1 MSSVR
6 TAAARSLWWSIVETG
21 GLAGLAFV
29 SLAVLARLLTPTE
42 FGLAALALGIV
53 QMLDIATARLFGDAI
68 VQRPDLERR
77 HVASAFWV
85 TLVLGATFSAICWLG
100 GESLA
105 SVLDEP
111 RLAAVLGWMSV
122 GLVFSGADAI
132 LTAQRRREL
141 DFRVLALR
149 SLVSRVG
156 AASVGIGA
164 ALLGYGVWSL
174 VAQQLAAGAMSAA
187 LLWLCTPVK
196 PRPCLDVRA
205 VRDLARFGIA
215 VAASDLIW
223 ASNLRIFTI
232 IVGIFLPASQLGY
245 LHLAFRFVYT
255 ARDFL
260 MSGADHV
267 ALAAFSKRQHDAAA
281 LRRSYLEANEFV
293 CVFMLPAFAGLAL
306 VAPEFIV
313 VVAGAQWAPAAPLVQ
328 VLSISFVLYSARTLT
343 PSVLCAVGRPG
354 LMVYSNIA
362 AFVASLG
369 ALALFMSTSSLG
381 AAVAWAMRPFV
392 ALPLG
397 LIFVRQAAG
406 IGVGAQLA
414 KILTPAAATLMMSLG
429 VLLLRSHLPAGWG
442 AAHVLLAVVPSG
454 VALYLIALLAIR
466 PLLLRD
472 VFSFLIAGLRPRPTA
487 DHVPSARTDPT
498 LG

>member
-21 GLAGLAFV
+21 GLAALAFV
-29 SLAVLARLLTPTE
+29 SLVVLARLLTPTE

-53 QMLDIATARLFGDAI
+53 QMLDIVIVGLFGDAI
-68 VQRPDLERR
+68 VQRPNLERR

-100 GESLA
+100 AAPLA
-105 SVLDEP
+105 SVFGEP
-111 RLAAVLGWMSV
+111 RFAPVLGWMSV

-149 SLVSRVG
+149 SLISRVG
-156 AASVGIGA
+156 AAAVGVGA

-174 VAQQLAAGAMSAA
+174 VAQQLAAGAMSAT

-196 PRPCLDVRA
+196 PRLCLDVRA

-232 IVGIFLPASQLGY
+232 VVGLLLPASQVGY

-260 MSGADHV
+260 ASGADHV
-267 ALAAFSKRQHDAAA
+267 ALAAFSKRQHERAV

-293 CVFMLPAFAGLAL
+293 CVFMMPAFAGLAL
-306 VAPEFIV
+306 VAPEFV
-313 VVAGAQWAPAAPLVQ
+313 VIVAGAQWAPAAPLVQ
-328 VLSISFVLYSARTLT
+328 VLSISFVLYSGRTLT
-343 PSVLCAVGRPG
+343 PAVLCAVGRPD

-381 AAVAWAMRPFV
+381 AAIAWAMRPVV

-406 IGVGAQLA
+406 IGIGAQLA
-414 KILTPAAATLMMSLG
+414 KIVAPAAATLTMSLG
-429 VLLLRSHLPAGWG
+429 VLLLRSHLPAEWG
-442 AAHVLLAVVPSG
+442 STYVFLAVVSSG
-454 VALYLIALLAIR
+454 IILYLIALLAIR
-466 PLLLRD
+466 PSLLRG
-472 VFSFLIAGLRPRPTA
+472 VVSFLAAGLRRQPMA
-487 DHVPSARTDPT
+487 DQFSSARTARR
-498 LG
+498 